1 MATHE
6 NKGLKAQR
14 NNHDLQEGFTLQ
26 KYTSEKVVP
35 SFIILRLPDML
46 ILCLLTPLWFFYQC

>member
-46 ILCLLTPLWFFYQC
+46 ILCLLTPL